1 MTQPTSIDEFLQEYV
16 DKFVA
21 PTIPGTLGAAF
32 AGQVQGWLKVKLTTL
47 VEQAKME
54 GREEAVDY
62 IDLHYCS
69 KAPRDTASADFNELT
84 EVLEAARTISS
95 DKK

>member
-1 MTQPTSIDEFLQEYV
+1 MTINEFLQEYV

-47 VEQAKME
+47 VEQARQE
-54 GREEAVDY
+54 GREEVVNNFKIHLDVWKEKLSESMLVTT
-62 IDLHYCS
+62 I
-69 KAPRDTASADFNELT
+69 
-84 EVLEAARTISS
+84 EAILSDHARTISS
-95 DKK
+95 DRK